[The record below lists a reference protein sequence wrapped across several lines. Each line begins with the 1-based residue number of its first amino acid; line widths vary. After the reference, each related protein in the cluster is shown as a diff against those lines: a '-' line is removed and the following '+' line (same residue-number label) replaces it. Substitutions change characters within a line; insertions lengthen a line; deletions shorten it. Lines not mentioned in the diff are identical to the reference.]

1 MHKQR
6 NWEKGLEG
14 RRNGRKH
21 GEASG
26 EAELQDMTGLRFD
39 RAWCGTDTTLT

>member
-14 RRNGRKH
+14 RRNSRKH
-21 GEASG
+21 REASG
-26 EAELQDMTGLRFD
+26 EAELQSMTALRFD
-39 RAWCGTDTTLT
+39 KAWSGVALTQH